1 MNGMKKQN
9 RWEGYHFVGLDAN
22 IFSYHFHQDPL
33 FGPLTKEIFDLLS
46 LNRLRAVTSII
57 TLIEILSVKASSV
70 KIKGLKKLFSEIPN
84 LAVVEVDEEIADKT
98 ALIRRN
104 YGFRTPDAIQLATAL
119 RAKAKVFITND
130 ETLKKLKELKVILL
144 KDL

>member
-1 MNGMKKQN
+1 MNGMKGLGNFEK
-9 RWEGYHFVGLDAN
+9 YKFVGLDTN

-57 TLIEILSVKASSV
+57 TLIEILSVKASSA

-84 LAVVEVDEEIADKT
+84 LAVVEVNEEIAYKT
-98 ALIRRN
+98 AQIRRK
-104 YGFRTPDAIQLATAL
+104 YGFRTPDAIQLATAVQ
-119 RAKAKVFITND
+119 AKAKVFITND
-130 ETLKKLKELKVILL
+130 ERLKKIKELKVKLI
-144 KDL
+144 